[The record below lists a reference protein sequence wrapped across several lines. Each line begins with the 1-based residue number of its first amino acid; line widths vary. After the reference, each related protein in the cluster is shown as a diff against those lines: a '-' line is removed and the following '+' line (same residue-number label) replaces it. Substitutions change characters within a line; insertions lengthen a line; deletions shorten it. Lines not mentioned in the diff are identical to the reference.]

1 MGFAT
6 SSYRLAGTGAIAI
19 ASTAVLL
26 WFGNG
31 LDPLWPCLWFAMFP
45 VLWFALRSPWWAAA
59 LVSALAMLLGG
70 LNMLQYLHYALGLP
84 VTLWLGIYTTI
95 AVIFAGAVLL
105 FRALA
110 LRGAVWSAL
119 ITVPAAW
126 VAMEYIR
133 NLTTPHGTAGSIAYT
148 QLGFLPFLQ
157 LASITGPWGM
167 SFVLLLLAPALA
179 LALYLWPERRER
191 AFRVAGATAGVIV
204 LVLAFG
210 AARLGQPRGE
220 TVRVGLVSSD
230 ERANANVADEG
241 APTERLFAAYAAQV
255 EELAAQ
261 GARAIVLPEK
271 LAVVIDPSTEQADR
285 IFQSVADRT
294 GATIVV
300 GAVRVAA
307 PSTYNEARVYAPH
320 VAMVSY
326 DKHHM
331 LPPFESNLKPGTTIT
346 VLLREKQTWG
356 VAICKD
362 MDFTQLLRRYGEAGA
377 GVMLVPAWDFVID
390 RSWHGHIAVMRGVE
404 DGFSIVRSAKNGFL
418 TVSDSRGRIVAEK
431 RSNAAPFATLIAD
444 VPVEH
449 WQTLYQRWGDWFAWV
464 ALGLLAWALVR
475 VAWLRWIG

>member
-1 MGFAT
+1 MEFA
-6 SSYRLAGTGAIAI
+6 SSYRLAGEGAIAF

-59 LVSALAMLLGG
+59 IVSVLSMLLGG
-70 LNMLQYLHYALGLP
+70 LNMLGYLHSALGAP
-84 VTLWLGIYTTI
+84 VMVWLGIYATV
-95 AVIFAGAVLL
+95 AVIFAGSVLL

-110 LRGAVWSAL
+110 LRGALWSAL

-126 VAMEYIR
+126 VSMEYIR
-133 NLTTPHGTAGSIAYT
+133 NLTTPHGSAGSIAYT

-167 SFVLLLLAPALA
+167 SFVLLLSAPALA
-179 LALYLWPERRER
+179 LALYLWPERREQ
-191 AFRVAGATAGVIV
+191 ALPVAGATAGVIV

-210 AARLGQPRGE
+210 AARLAQPQGE
-220 TVRVGLVSSD
+220 TVRMGLVSSD
-230 ERANANVADEG
+230 ERANANVADKG
-241 APTERLFAAYAAQV
+241 APTERLFAAYAEQV

-261 GARAIVLPEK
+261 GATAIVLPEK
-271 LAVVIDPSTEQADR
+271 LGVVINPDTRPMDAILQST
-285 IFQSVADRT
+285 ADRT
-294 GATIVV
+294 GATIVAGV
-300 GAVRVAA
+300 VRVAS
-307 PSTYNEARVYAPH
+307 PLKYNEARVYEPH
-320 VAMVSY
+320 VQVASY
-326 DKHHM
+326 DKQHM
-331 LPPFESNLKPGTTIT
+331 LPPFESDLEPGTSLKLMSRQHAT
-346 VLLREKQTWG
+346 LG

-362 MDFTQLLRRYGEAGA
+362 MDFGRPARSYGEAGA

-449 WQTLYQRWGDWFAWV
+449 WQTVYQRWGDWFVWV
-464 ALGLLAWALVR
+464 AFGLLAWALGR